1 MTEDWDKMRKF
12 AIASMALSATLL
24 TGGPVALAQQGNAG
38 KTPPPKPGL
47 EVPLVTPGPGW
58 KSCPRCENE
67 AHVAED
73 RRKANVDTHP
83 FDPHDISG
91 VWGDNGIELDL
102 KTLPPFTPYG
112 QKLYDATKS
121 D

>member
-1 MTEDWDKMRKF
+1 MGRIHEDKGRAEFDSMRKF
-12 AIASMALSATLL
+12 AIFSAALVAALL
-24 TGGPVALAQQGNAG
+24 CSGRVARAQ
-38 KTPPPKPGL
+38 KPGL

-58 KSCPRCENE
+58 KTCPRCENE
-67 AHVAED
+67 AHVADD
-73 RRKANVDTHP
+73 RKKASVDTHP
-83 FDPHDISG
+83 FDKHDISG

-112 QKLYDATKS
+112 QKLYDATRS

>member
-1 MTEDWDKMRKF
+1 MRNF
-12 AIASMALSATLL
+12 TIESVILL
-24 TGGPVALAQQGNAG
+24 AAFLGSGRAAWAQ
-38 KTPPPKPGL
+38 KPGL

-58 KSCPRCENE
+58 KTCPRCENE

-73 RRKANVDTHP
+73 RKKANVDTHA

-112 QKLYDATKS
+112 QTL
-121 D
+121 